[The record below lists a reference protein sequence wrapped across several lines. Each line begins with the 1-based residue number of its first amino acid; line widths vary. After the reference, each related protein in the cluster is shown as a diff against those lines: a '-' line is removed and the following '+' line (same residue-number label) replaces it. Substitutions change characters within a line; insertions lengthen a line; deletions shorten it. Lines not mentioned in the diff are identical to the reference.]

1 MTNMTKKRVQLNL
14 YLVVTYREW
23 QGDCLIQVPQ
33 NRGIHDKKKNFLKN
47 DTSCHNCPINLLKNT
62 TNINFWI

>member
-23 QGDCLIQVPQ
+23 QGDCLIQVPE
-33 NRGIHDKKKNFLKN
+33 NRGIHDKKIIIFKKMSL
-47 DTSCHNCPINLLKNT
+47 HAI
-62 TNINFWI
+62 IVQ

>member
-33 NRGIHDKKKNFLKN
+33 NRDIHDKKIIIFKKMSL
-47 DTSCHNCPINLLKNT
+47 HAI
-62 TNINFWI
+62 IVQ

>member
-33 NRGIHDKKKNFLKN
+33 NRGIHDKKIIIFKKMSPWIWIKFYLK
-47 DTSCHNCPINLLKNT
+47 DYS
-62 TNINFWI
+62 